1 MRHITVTKQEC
12 EEWIKNKKMDDGPLV
27 YTNKM
32 WHTTKKAQVMCC
44 HWKTFRV
51 NNSFILKGKV
61 IKDHNHKMHSSLGD
75 WRHCDYNKGSCNMS
89 NGAQALWT
97 VNKKE

>member
-1 MRHITVTKQEC
+1 MRGMDQKTK
-12 EEWIKNKKMDDGPLV
+12 KTDDGPLV
-27 YTNKM
+27 FTNKM
-32 WHTTKKAQVMCC
+32 WHTTKKAQVYWPNIFQCC

-89 NGAQALWT
+89 DGAQAIWT
-97 VNKKE
+97 VDKKE